1 MRIAIIHIG
10 QETNDFNPV
19 PTTLADFAAFGI
31 YEGNEILTQMQG
43 RGQVGG
49 CVEAVAEAGLDVEWI
64 PIISAWAMA
73 GGRVSTDA
81 RMFFEE
87 RIATGLRNAGKIDAL
102 ALHLHGAC
110 SAEGVDDVEGAQI
123 AICRAVLG
131 PDIPIVLSLDHHAN
145 VTHQMVSL
153 ATAIVGHRT
162 QPHDVTDTG
171 RLAGRMLARIL
182 KGEIKPV
189 MAWRKLRIITHQEQF
204 LTIKGPMKRWFDQ
217 AREMEND
224 PRVLHVAPC
233 PMQPWLDVAEGGWA
247 TVVVTDNDRALAEK
261 LAEESADF
269 AWSMR
274 HDFMVKEAVA
284 IDDAVRMADRAEKGV
299 VVLSD
304 TGDTVWGGAA
314 GDSNLIL
321 ESILRQG
328 IASRALMPLI
338 APQTVAKLVAAGE
351 GAEVTLEVGGTSCPI
366 FFKPLRVTG
375 CVRKIADGKVKVP
388 VFQQP
393 EFDQGRTVIFET
405 GPVTILVSE
414 RAGSAGNVPD
424 TYRWFGIEPADY
436 KMVVLKTASNFQFF
450 ASITSQV
457 IRADTSG
464 PGQSDVLTLP
474 WRRVPRPMF
483 PMEDC
488 ATWRG

>member
-1 MRIAIIHIG
+1 
-10 QETNDFNPV
+10 
-19 PTTLADFAAFGI
+19 
-31 YEGNEILTQMQG
+31 
-43 RGQVGG
+43 
-49 CVEAVAEAGLDVEWI
+49 
-64 PIISAWAMA
+64 
-73 GGRVSTDA
+73 
-81 RMFFEE
+81 
-87 RIATGLRNAGKIDAL
+87 
-102 ALHLHGAC
+102 
-110 SAEGVDDVEGAQI
+110 
-123 AICRAVLG
+123 
-131 PDIPIVLSLDHHAN
+131 
-145 VTHQMVSL
+145 
-153 ATAIVGHRT
+153 
-162 QPHDVTDTG
+162 
-171 RLAGRMLARIL
+171 
-182 KGEIKPV
+182 
-189 MAWRKLRIITHQEQF
+189 
-204 LTIKGPMKRWFDQ
+204 
-217 AREMEND
+217 
-224 PRVLHVAPC
+224 
-233 PMQPWLDVAEGGWA
+233 
-247 TVVVTDNDRALAEK
+247 
-261 LAEESADF
+261 
-269 AWSMR
+269 
-274 HDFMVKEAVA
+274 
-284 IDDAVRMADRAEKGV
+284 
-299 VVLSD
+299 
-304 TGDTVWGGAA
+304 
-314 GDSNLIL
+314 
-321 ESILRQG
+321 
-328 IASRALMPLI
+328 MPLI

-375 CVRKIADGKVKVP
+375 RVRKIADGKVKVP